1 MHLISQSY
9 IYVLK
14 SAVARYQTI
23 QRTMATE
30 RRDEEGNSS
39 RGETAGNSETDSPP
53 LAHGKH
59 FALHLRPLVNVL
71 CVCVCV
77 CVCVCTQHAKRHM
90 CLCDV
95 CAAESRRDTPC
106 SPGHCQKIT
115 QLLQSPAVKFIT
127 HPEFFTVLHANYVS
141 ASALCTRCSRLC
153 VSGLCTVHTMLTSV
167 CLTVYV
173 MH

>member
-1 MHLISQSY
+1 MHLLSRSY

-95 CAAESRRDTPC
+95 CVCVCVFAHNMLRDTC
-106 SPGHCQKIT
+106 
-115 QLLQSPAVKFIT
+115 
-127 HPEFFTVLHANYVS
+127 
-141 ASALCTRCSRLC
+141 
-153 VSGLCTVHTMLTSV
+153 
-167 CLTVYV
+167 VYV
-173 MH
+173 MYVLQSREGIHPALQATVRRSPSCSRVRPSNLSPTQSSSLFSMPTM